1 MNSQNEALSGA
12 DTVTKRVSDRELV
25 VTRSFKGPARLIYKA
40 WTTPELM
47 MRWWSP
53 PSFGITLISCEMDV
67 RTGGSYR
74 LSFGVP
80 GSDQP
85 VDFHGRYIEAEP
97 PHRLVWTNEEGEE
110 GAVTTLTFEERDG
123 RTYLHL
129 SDLYP
134 SKEALDEAIASGST
148 SGYPEQFN
156 SLDALIE
163 QLPA

>member
-85 VDFHGRYIEAEP
+85 VDFHGRYIEADP

>member
-74 LSFGVP
+74 LELRRAGLRP
-80 GSDQP
+80 TGGLPWPLYRGRPAAPACLDERRRRGGGGHHADIRGARRTDLPAP
-85 VDFHGRYIEAEP
+85 VRP
-97 PHRLVWTNEEGEE
+97 
-110 GAVTTLTFEERDG
+110 
-123 RTYLHL
+123 L
-129 SDLYP
+129 S

>member
-134 SKEALDEAIASGST
+134 SNEALDEAIASGST